1 MKRIT
6 YTLQLQVFSIAVA
19 LLLQFHANGQDLSNN
34 VKLYNTLGIDL
45 GLNAKD
51 KLSLSGTM
59 IGDAVNGNFEY
70 FQFGLGYT
78 RKLGKK
84 TSVEA
89 GFDAI
94 QIKEPGNSFK
104 KYYRGSLGI
113 MYQHKLQWFQLSH
126 GLEAEYFMPAFTKFK
141 SRYSVETEITTR
153 KSWTGLHIRPFTKF
167 KLYYYKGGAY
177 LSYYDEGG
185 DLLAKKSADD
195 IHRWRWFGGIKMR
208 IHSSVSA
215 RICYFWNE
223 EFNAGLGTN
232 SDINIY
238 NKSKTAIRQPFN
250 SYGAI
255 STAITITL

>member
-1 MKRIT
+1 MKRKF
-6 YTLQLQVFSIAVA
+6 YTLRLYVLCLMLVF
-19 LLLQFHANGQDLSNN
+19 LQFGGYAQDLSNN
-34 VKLYNTLGIDL
+34 VKLYNTLGIDYS
-45 GLNAKD
+45 LNSKD

-84 TSVEA
+84 TSVEV

-94 QIKEPGNSFK
+94 QIKEPGNNFK
-104 KYYRGSLGI
+104 KYYRTSLGL
-113 MYQHKLQWFQLSH
+113 MYQHKLKWLQLNH
-126 GLEAEYFMPAFTKFK
+126 GIEAEYFMPAFTKFK
-141 SRYSVETEITTR
+141 SRWSVESEITTR
-153 KSWTGLHIRPFTKF
+153 KSWTSLHIRPFTKF

-177 LSYYDEGG
+177 LSYYDEDG

-208 IHSSVSA
+208 ILPSVSA
-215 RICYFWNE
+215 KICYFWNE

-238 NKSKTAIRQPFN
+238 NKSKTSIRQPFN

-255 STAITITL
+255 STAITITF